1 MTSGEQQAVS
11 SSSGRGM
18 PGIAV
23 TDAATINTQLGVEA
37 LPNGFVSLPVYT
49 FVEKSVEDDVGFG
62 GCHVCDV
69 TVTQRRNSNSNYI
82 DYWWVA
88 DFVRDPIAESLGIP
102 TVEIDAMPAFP
113 DVYDRTDVYVTHEF
127 EGIPYP
133 DTFDNNTCLEMRSMQ
148 KIELVYMFTRDTRRL
163 AFSRMLSKPMA

>member
-49 FVEKSVEDDVGFG
+49 FVESLLRMMLDL
-62 GCHVCDV
+62 
-69 TVTQRRNSNSNYI
+69 
-82 DYWWVA
+82 A
-88 DFVRDPIAESLGIP
+88 AAMFVMS
-102 TVEIDAMPAFP
+102 
-113 DVYDRTDVYVTHEF
+113 
-127 EGIPYP
+127 
-133 DTFDNNTCLEMRSMQ
+133 Q
-148 KIELVYMFTRDTRRL
+148 
-163 AFSRMLSKPMA
+163 